1 MASSERTRAAAPV
14 KSRGLDARRLGAAAH
29 PASVDALAAR
39 IERDGGSVLGVYR
52 DPLGSHWQILAALP
66 IDRVEPT
73 PFQRDLSEAH
83 VARLAEAIDRL
94 DRFVDPVTAVPAADG
109 IYWIPIDPHKSH
121 TECASLIYDN
131 SLSREERVYHLEEV
145 GFPAQSPPSRVLHF
159 VSNVEVIG
167 RSERGLEVISNQI
180 IHELRVGDFR
190 QVGLGERRTFSAQVR
205 FHLAVEPDGLRIAEK
220 KIILLDRDISVGNM
234 TMIL

>member
-1 MASSERTRAAAPV
+1 MTEVIS
-14 KSRGLDARRLGAAAH
+14 GAAA
-29 PASVDALAAR
+29 
-39 IERDGGSVLGVYR
+39 IEIGDVEQFLYR
-52 DPLGSHWQILAALP
+52 
-66 IDRVEPT
+66 E
-73 PFQRDLSEAH
+73 
-83 VARLAEAIDRL
+83 ARLIDEA
-94 DRFVDPVTAVPAADG
+94 RFSEWLTLFTADG